1 MMNNMSLQ
9 GCREGY
15 GDSHGPAA
23 LTIGF
28 KLFLTDPGWAVTVWW
43 CENSKKVPAV
53 DHLCTVYPEHYW
65 QVQIQTYFATSV
77 WSLQKRVET
86 EWVHI
91 STRGKSKTDFLQHGQ
106 LSVQNLLPNLSGAV
120 LCRQNIPNGFRTV
133 GRFMQDKEHRWTS
146 CHRNAKQRLCV
157 FPYELRIRATRHVKK
172 RLDPYPDSLLPRWG
186 QISQRPAVVSSLGAW
201 NTNNEDDRDPMKL
214 MIGWPRFIAA
224 VTLSCEVT
232 QVCWWRLLGR
242 LVNQV

>member
-9 GCREGY
+9 WCREGY

-43 CENSKKVPAV
+43 RENSKKVPAV
-53 DHLCTVYPEHYW
+53 DHLCTVYPEYYW

-86 EWVHI
+86 ERVHI
-91 STRGKSKTDFLQHGQ
+91 STYGKSKTYFLQHGQ
-106 LSVQNLLPNLSGAV
+106 LSVQNLLPNPRRIAEPVSRQHSHPEFPSSISGTVLS
-120 LCRQNIPNGFRTV
+120 RQNIPNGFRTV

-146 CHRNAKQRLCV
+146 CHRNAKQRLCA

-186 QISQRPAVVSSLGAW
+186 QISQRPDVVSYLGAW
-201 NTNNEDDRDPMKL
+201 NTNSEDDRDR
-214 MIGWPRFIAA
+214 W
-224 VTLSCEVT
+224 S
-232 QVCWWRLLGR
+232 
-242 LVNQV
+242 

>member
-86 EWVHI
+86 ERVHI
-91 STRGKSKTDFLQHGQ
+91 STYGKSKTDFLQHGQ
-106 LSVQNLLPNLSGAV
+106 LSVQNLLPNPRRIAEPVSRQHSHREFPSSISEQFFAVKISLTVFELSAD
-120 LCRQNIPNGFRTV
+120 LCKTKSIGGPVATEMPSKGCVRFPTNSGYVPPAMWRKDWTHIRTPCYRAE
-133 GRFMQDKEHRWTS
+133 GR
-146 CHRNAKQRLCV
+146 
-157 FPYELRIRATRHVKK
+157 
-172 RLDPYPDSLLPRWG
+172 
-186 QISQRPAVVSSLGAW
+186 
-201 NTNNEDDRDPMKL
+201 
-214 MIGWPRFIAA
+214 
-224 VTLSCEVT
+224 
-232 QVCWWRLLGR
+232 
-242 LVNQV
+242 